1 MRRIRTVMLAAFLL
15 LVFATESRAQ
25 AADLHFSA
33 VAQPAQTS
41 PAEQPLLSYP
51 ARLQV
56 EEVALAKALVELQE
70 RSGVH
75 LAFSRTMLPAEL
87 RVSCN
92 CLSATVEQALHRL
105 LAPTGFRITDLGPQI
120 LIEPGALVN
129 DRPSNPTQLDP
140 LRLQYA
146 PSNLL
151 PVTTRRTDRNAV
163 GTITGTAVDA
173 TTQRPLNGVQVF
185 VSELSIGTL
194 TASNGRY
201 TLLNVP
207 PGPVTVQAQMIGYMG
222 VQQQV
227 TVQDGQSVTLDLQL
241 EPQALS
247 LDEVVVTGTGG
258 SARVREMGTAISRL
272 DSREI
277 ENIPVARP
285 QDILAGRVAGV
296 AVNQGGGQPSNEGG
310 IRLRGNNSVSQGN
323 QPLIYVDGIRIYSEH
338 TPTGSGTSSG
348 SLGLNSI
355 SPNDI
360 ERIEI
365 VKGAAASTLYGTEAA
380 GGVIQIFTK
389 QGFSG
394 SPQWQAEVGLGISRV
409 DHYGPNWN
417 KEDNPTGLYMNECR
431 GSNVLDYLGEQIDDV
446 TCPESGSWIQTGEIQ
461 NYSLSVR
468 GGAGDVTYYL
478 AANLNSEGSTA
489 PQGWGRR
496 GGFRGN
502 VSFQPRDNLQLT
514 WNNAYTRGINRFLP
528 EGGGIQS
535 FIGQATRGPGITYRI
550 DGEPAA
556 GLLLKNQ
563 LYDWKDHYVTGFTV
577 DYDQM
582 ENLSHRFTTGF
593 DYNLLTGQDLY
604 EFGNGRYPLGQIDAR
619 DWRNTVLSLDYSG
632 SFSIGSIDRITSSLT
647 WGGQY
652 FHNSNRQVNSSS
664 VDFAGP
670 GDPTLSSGARRE
682 VTETRARVV
691 NAGLFIQETL
701 GFADRLFLVG
711 GLRFD
716 GNSAFGKDFGIQMY
730 PKLSGSYVISDHEF
744 WPTNLIQSMRLR
756 AAMGESGK
764 APGAFDAVR
773 VWDPIA
779 ADDGQPGFTPSRLGN
794 SNLGPERTRE
804 YEMGFEASAL
814 DDRLSLEFTWY
825 RQHVMDALVPVQP
838 PPSQGFLST
847 QLENIG
853 ELVNRG
859 IELSAEAALI
869 RTSSIDWTTRLNIS
883 TTNTEAIDLGGQ
895 RIPLG
900 SQNEVLEGHPVPVFV
915 GSKVMNPD
923 EFADPIL
930 AEDQVLGQVYPDR
943 TIGLGTSVTFLRNL
957 TLDAQGEFVYGGHN
971 MYPQGEINA
980 RRLAF
985 PPCFEIQRKFEAR
998 EAGDPSA
1005 LDGVS
1010 AIWRARCGNAFNGE
1024 YARYDM
1030 WTGSSDF
1037 FRLRTVSLNYQLPA
1051 GVIPGTTSANLSLA
1065 GRNLYTSTDW
1075 FGVDPE
1081 ENNSNASSLERRG
1094 WSSWPTPHSFLVTL
1108 RVGF

>member
-1 MRRIRTVMLAAFLL
+1 M
-15 LVFATESRAQ
+15 AQ
-25 AADLHFSA
+25 APSEATGTGSLL
-33 VAQPAQTS
+33 TS
-41 PAEQPLLSYP
+41 P

-56 EEVALAKALVELQE
+56 QQVSLATALAALQE

-75 LAFSRTMLPAEL
+75 LAFSPTLLPGSV
-87 RVSCN
+87 RVSCA
-92 CLSATVEQALHRL
+92 CQTITVEQALLRL
-105 LAPTGFRITDLGPQI
+105 LAPTDFRFTDLGSQI
-120 LIEPGALVN
+120 LIEPGTRAGQ
-129 DRPSNPTQLDP
+129 RRANPPASDQM
-140 LRLQYA
+140 RLQYA
-146 PSNLL
+146 SANL
-151 PVTTRRTDRNAV
+151 PTVPAAGAGRDTRNRV
-163 GTITGTAVDA
+163 GTIMGTVVDA

-185 VSELSIGTL
+185 ITELGLGTL
-194 TASNGRY
+194 TNSNGRF
-201 TLLNVP
+201 TVLNVP
-207 PGPVTVQAQMIGYMG
+207 AGPVTVQAQMIGYTG
-222 VQQQV
+222 VQQEV
-227 TVQDGQSVTLDLQL
+227 TVQDDQSATADFQLQ
-241 EPQALS
+241 PQALS

-258 SARVREMGTAISRL
+258 SARVREMGTSMSRL
-272 DSREI
+272 DSRDLEDL
-277 ENIPVARP
+277 PAGRP
-285 QDILAGRVAGV
+285 QDILMGRVAGV
-296 AVNQGGGQPSNEGG
+296 SVNLGGGQPGNEGS
-310 IRLRGNNSVSQGN
+310 IRLRGNNSISMGN
-323 QPLIYVDGIRIYSEH
+323 QPLIYVDGVRIYSEH

-394 SPQWQAEVGLGISRV
+394 SPQWSAEVGLGMSQV

-417 KEDNPTGLYMNECR
+417 EDDNPTGLYMNECR
-431 GSNVLDYLGEQIDDV
+431 GPNVLDYSGEQIDDV
-446 TCPESGSWIQTGEIQ
+446 TCPESGSWIRNGGIQ

-478 AANLNSEGSTA
+478 AGNLNAEGSTA

-502 VSFQPRDNLQLT
+502 VSFRPLDNLQLT
-514 WNNAYTRGINRFLP
+514 WNNAYTRSINRFLP

-563 LYDWKDHYVTGFTV
+563 LYDWKDQYVTGFTIN
-577 DYDQM
+577 YDQM
-582 ENLSHRFTTGF
+582 ESLSHRLTTGF
-593 DYNLLTGQDLY
+593 DYNVLTGQDLY

-632 SFSIGSIDRITSSLT
+632 SFNLGDIDGITSTFT

-652 FHNSNRQVNSSS
+652 FYNSNRQVNSSS

-682 VTETRARVV
+682 VTESRARVV
-691 NAGLFIQETL
+691 NAGLFLQETV
-701 GFADRLFLVG
+701 GFYDRLFLIG
-711 GLRFD
+711 GMRFD

-730 PKLSGSYVISDHEF
+730 PKLSASYVISDHEF
-744 WPTNLIQSMRLR
+744 WPSHLVESLRLR

-773 VWDPIA
+773 VWNPIA

-794 SNLGPERTRE
+794 PNLGPERTRE
-804 YEMGFEASAL
+804 FEAGFEASTL
-814 DDRLSLEFTWY
+814 EGRLSAEFTWY
-825 RQHVMDALVPVQP
+825 RQKVMEALVPVQP
-838 PPSQGFLST
+838 PPSQGFLSS

-853 ELVNRG
+853 ELRNSG
-859 IELSAEAALI
+859 IELSTELALI
-869 RTSSIDWTTRLNIS
+869 RTARIDWSARLNLS
-883 TTNTEAIDLGGQ
+883 TTNSEAIDLGGQ

-900 SQNEVLEGHPVPVFV
+900 SQNEVLEGYPVPVFV

-923 EFADPIL
+923 AFADPIIE
-930 AEDQVLGQVYPDR
+930 EDQVLGQVYPDR
-943 TIGLGTSVTFLRNL
+943 NIGLGTSITFLQNL
-957 TLDAQGEFVYGGHN
+957 TFDALGEFVQGGHN

-985 PPCFEIQRKFEAR
+985 PPCFDIQRKFDAF
-998 EAGDPSA
+998 EAGDATA
-1005 LDGVS
+1005 LDDVT
-1010 AIWRARCGNAFNGE
+1010 AIWRSRCGNAFNGE

-1030 WTGSSDF
+1030 WTGSTDF

-1051 GVIPGTTSANLSLA
+1051 NLIPGTNSANISIA

-1081 ENNSNASSLERRG
+1081 ENNSNGSSLSRRG
-1094 WSSWPTPHSFLVTL
+1094 WSNWPTPQTFLVTL